1 MEIFP
6 SFGYK
11 KIIYPRFVDVFVIS
25 TLRHKKLERC
35 LFVTKYCLINLCFE
49 RYKVH
54 SYNYRAAG
62 RQ

>member
-1 MEIFP
+1 MTPE
-6 SFGYK
+6 
-11 KIIYPRFVDVFVIS
+11 IIYPRFVDVFVIS